1 MGDCTSHVFRI
12 FVTMSEVRFGV
23 TVIPEKA
30 GYARGV
36 SFTGSVTGTVLTD
49 ASTGVEFC
57 SLDIL
62 AVPAVTFL
70 L

>member
-1 MGDCTSHVFRI
+1 
-12 FVTMSEVRFGV
+12 MSEVRFGV

-30 GYARGV
+30 GYARGI

-49 ASTGVEFC
+49 ASPGVEFC